1 MAGKKSFIFI
11 IAFVFL
17 FRNKEVLMARKAD
30 IRNSILIPA
39 EICDP
44 CNSHK
49 SLSAFLYA
57 GRLGHCRQDARRK
70 RYNFRFFSYKN
81 NKIRLI
87 RNTPPNQPCFLFLP
101 TPLVQQLPCAVPR
114 LYVPVITVV
123 DELLERLERCPRKR
137 IRKLRLRHID
147 HQCIKLVSFFEA
159 AHFSEKAARLLC
171 GQIQCFRK
179 LQRPL
184 LRMIQC
190 MKL

>member
-70 RYNFRFFSYKN
+70 RYNFQFFSYKN

-87 RNTPPNQPCFLFLP
+87 RNITPNQPCFLFLP

-114 LYVPVITVV
+114 LYVPVTAVA
-123 DELLERLERCPRKR
+123 DELLDFNYRQDFFFQLLLPLIIYILPTKHIRQFGR
-137 IRKLRLRHID
+137 IFMYI
-147 HQCIKLVSFFEA
+147 
-159 AHFSEKAARLLC
+159 
-171 GQIQCFRK
+171 
-179 LQRPL
+179 
-184 LRMIQC
+184 
-190 MKL
+190 